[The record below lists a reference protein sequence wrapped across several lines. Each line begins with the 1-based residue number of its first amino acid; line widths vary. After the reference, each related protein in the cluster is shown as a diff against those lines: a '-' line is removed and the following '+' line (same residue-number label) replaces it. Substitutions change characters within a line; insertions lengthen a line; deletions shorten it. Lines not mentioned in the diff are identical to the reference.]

1 LHLEEELHKRV
12 VGQEEAISALS
23 DAVRRSR
30 AGLQDMKRPIG
41 SFIFLGTTGVGK
53 TELAKALADFLFN
66 DENALTRIDMSEYQ
80 ERHAVSRLIGA
91 PPGYVGYDEGG
102 QLTESVRRRPY
113 SVVLLDEI
121 EKAHPDVFN
130 ILLQVLDDGRLTDN
144 KGRTANFKNTIV
156 IMTSNTGAQIIQEN
170 MEGMTE
176 DNREEVLAKT
186 KREVYDQLKKTIRPE
201 FLNRIDEVIMF
212 SPLTRDEIRDI
223 VKLQFYSIAAMLEKN
238 GIKLT
243 LTQEATDWLA
253 QLGYDPQFGARP
265 LKRVLQKRVLNELSK
280 QILAGTI
287 NNEDRIEVDIDK
299 QNNFRFRNVKE
310 ESVEA

>member
-1 LHLEEELHKRV
+1 
-12 VGQEEAISALS
+12 
-23 DAVRRSR
+23 
-30 AGLQDMKRPIG
+30 MKRPIG

-53 TELAKALADFLFN
+53 TELAKALAEFLFN

-91 PPGYVGYDEGG
+91 PPGYVGYEEGG

-144 KGRTANFKNTIV
+144 KGRTANFKNTII
-156 IMTSNTGAQIIQEN
+156 IMTSNIGANLIQEN
-170 MEGMTE
+170 TE
-176 DNREEVLAKT
+176 QMNDKNREEILAKT
-186 KREVYDQLKKTIRPE
+186 KREVFDTLKKTIRPE

-212 SPLTRDEIRDI
+212 TPLTRDEIHQI
-223 VKLQFYSIAAMLEKN
+223 VGLQFNGIAKMLEKN
-238 GIKLT
+238 EIKINIT
-243 LTQEATDWLA
+243 DEAIEWLS

-280 QILAGTI
+280 QILGGTI
-287 NNEDRIEVDIDK
+287 NKEDVIEIDLDNN
-299 QNNFRFRNVKE
+299 QNFVFRNVKA
-310 ESVEA
+310 VLAIPNL